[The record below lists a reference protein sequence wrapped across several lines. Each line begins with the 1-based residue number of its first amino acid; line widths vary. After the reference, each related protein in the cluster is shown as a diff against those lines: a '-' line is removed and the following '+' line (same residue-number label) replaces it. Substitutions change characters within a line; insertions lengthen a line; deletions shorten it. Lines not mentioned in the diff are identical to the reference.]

1 MFFFSR
7 FHPFSV
13 LLSTMPYEIV
23 SPEYI
28 VDYYLLDS
36 KKTIREIARCG
47 DIMPEQVV
55 SEAWWRLMVSI
66 CIAIP

>member
-1 MFFFSR
+1 
-7 FHPFSV
+7 
-13 LLSTMPYEIV
+13 MPYEIV

-47 DIMPEQVV
+47 GYYG
-55 SEAWWRLMVSI
+55 
-66 CIAIP
+66 